1 MDAVTERPGLP
12 LWSDY
17 PRFVRRHRAAIGAL
31 MCLGLLVGFVWS
43 LGAPTSYSATA
54 SVVLVPVPKYLTPST
69 TEIPPPEVTIDTDAQ
84 LLHSPAVLTAV
95 GDVLGTAADAA
106 SDHLSV
112 TASPNS
118 HVLHI
123 TVSARSPRAAAD
135 AADAAVAAFVKV
147 RRADLGAL
155 QADQLRQVR
164 LTISGQQELLAEGV
178 VVPAYD
184 SLTAQVL
191 ELSNGLRELEEARRR
206 PAEAIDAAVPP
217 RHADRPNTEVP
228 LTSGAMVGLL
238 CACLLGAV
246 RDRTGLLALRRLRHR
261 FAPPP
266 ADDLPA
272 GVHDHEDHHHVV

>member
-1 MDAVTERPGLP
+1 MDALTERPGLP

-17 PRFVRRHRAAIGAL
+17 PRFVRRHRALIVAL

-43 LGAPTSYSATA
+43 LGRPTSYSATA
-54 SVVLVPVPKYLTPST
+54 SVVLAPVPKYVTPST
-69 TEIPPPEVTIDTDAQ
+69 SEIPPPEVTIDTDAQ
-84 LLHSPAVLTAV
+84 LLHSPEVLTAV
-95 GDVLGTAADAA
+95 ADVLDTDADAA
-106 SDHLSV
+106 GNHLSV

-118 HVLHI
+118 HVLHV
-123 TVSARSPRAAAD
+123 TVSARTPRAAAD

-147 RRADLGAL
+147 RRASLGAL

-164 LTISGQQELLAEGV
+164 LLISGQQELLAEDV
-178 VVPAYD
+178 VVPALD
-184 SLTAQVL
+184 SLSAEVL
-191 ELSNGLRELEEARRR
+191 ELSNGLRELEEARRQ
-206 PAEAIDAAVPP
+206 PAIAIDAAVPP

-246 RDRTGLLALRRLRHR
+246 RDRTGLLALRRPRPR

-272 GVHDHEDHHHVV
+272 GVHQHEDHHHVV